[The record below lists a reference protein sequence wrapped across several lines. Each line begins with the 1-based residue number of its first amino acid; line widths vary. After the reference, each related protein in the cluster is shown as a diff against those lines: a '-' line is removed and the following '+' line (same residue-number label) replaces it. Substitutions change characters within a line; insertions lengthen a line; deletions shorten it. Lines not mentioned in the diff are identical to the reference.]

1 MRRRVR
7 NAWNQPAVAKCGLK
21 AAQLDASWVCSS
33 AGLFTMCDKIC
44 CQSLEDRDE
53 LAAWMI
59 QSDDATVPPSLCQ
72 RCLCQCGPAARLP
85 SGIEKIPEISSLAGA
100 TLQDGTHSTA
110 GSVQTLKW
118 AEFDAHKHTAR
129 MQVFGGAFT
138 GRGATGVW
146 TEPNKCTWNC
156 LINLAR
162 CFNYTYFFEF
172 SPDWRKADIK
182 IQSNCPFG
190 CCCLWCVPA
199 YCTLPSCCVAFNMVQ
214 TDDSKDGSRWAR
226 NSSSCACCGDPNAKM
241 KYTYDLV
248 EVLKPDGTPGRYHEK
263 IATVAPKQMLISR

>member
-1 MRRRVR
+1 
-7 NAWNQPAVAKCGLK
+7 
-21 AAQLDASWVCSS
+21 
-33 AGLFTMCDKIC
+33 MCDALC

-59 QSDDATVPPSLCQ
+59 QSDDATLPPSLCQ

-118 AEFDAHKHTAR
+118 ADFDAHKHTAR

-182 IQSNCPFG
+182 IQSSAPRATAAAARSAASDRRRRAQIAHSAAAACG
-190 CCCLWCVPA
+190 ACRRTARCRRAASRSTWCRP
-199 YCTLPSCCVAFNMVQ
+199 TTRTMDRGGRG
-214 TDDSKDGSRWAR
+214 TRRRAR
-226 NSSSCACCGDPNAKM
+226 AA
-241 KYTYDLV
+241 
-248 EVLKPDGTPGRYHEK
+248 
-263 IATVAPKQMLISR
+263 ATRTRR

>member
-1 MRRRVR
+1 MPGVPTG
-7 NAWNQPAVAKCGLK
+7 QQGSHHPS
-21 AAQLDASWVCSS
+21 QASS
-33 AGLFTMCDKIC
+33 
-44 CQSLEDRDE
+44 
-53 LAAWMI
+53 
-59 QSDDATVPPSLCQ
+59 
-72 RCLCQCGPAARLP
+72 
-85 SGIEKIPEISSLAGA
+85 
-100 TLQDGTHSTA
+100 HSTA

-190 CCCLWCVPA
+190 CCCLWCGMIFVGVPVPVCA
-199 YCTLPSCCVAFNMVQ
+199 THLFAVSYCIAQLAFV
-214 TDDSKDGSRWAR
+214 
-226 NSSSCACCGDPNAKM
+226 
-241 KYTYDLV
+241 V
-248 EVLKPDGTPGRYHEK
+248 FE
-263 IATVAPKQMLISR
+263 